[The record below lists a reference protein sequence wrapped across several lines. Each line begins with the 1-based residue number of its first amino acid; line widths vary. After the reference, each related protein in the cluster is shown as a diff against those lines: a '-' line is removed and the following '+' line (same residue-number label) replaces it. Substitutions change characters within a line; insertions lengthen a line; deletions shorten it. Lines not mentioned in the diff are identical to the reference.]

1 MALYDYD
8 PRESSPNIDVEVR
21 ARVASP
27 WLTARPPAS
36 PRMAALGRGT
46 RPPCFSGG
54 VCMCSNW
61 CEGVGPEETGKG
73 HRGFAASL
81 VAAAVQGPVREAGRR
96 HQPTSA
102 LGDSP
107 ECLLEEN

>member
-36 PRMAALGRGT
+36 PRMAALG
-46 RPPCFSGG
+46 PWDP
-54 VCMCSNW
+54 
-61 CEGVGPEETGKG
+61 
-73 HRGFAASL
+73 ASL
-81 VAAAVQGPVREAGRR
+81 LLWRGLYVQ
-96 HQPTSA
+96 
-102 LGDSP
+102 
-107 ECLLEEN
+107 